1 MPPKIIKN
9 RLNFAHKDFSLKS
22 SKIDFYLLSLKVL
35 LGARRICGYLEER
48 AVAGYRFSG
57 SHPAFIQTDKES
69 GVVDIHDHIDRIYQL
84 NFHYLFTYKTLVPNC
99 TRSSSYESLKIL
111 PPRRY
116 RYRRS
121 KDLLYRICDTH
132 PPKIIKNRWNFALSE
147 KFKFRPKNHDFCP
160 KTGFF
165 TKFPVYTGQKLTKK
179 IVKNPDTSS
188 AFFALFRSKSTVF
201 PVYRDLQTPKNRVFR
216 SNWPPPKIIKN
227 RLNFACS
234 KIFLKTRFL
243 PKISRFYLIPPS
255 PKS

>member
-1 MPPKIIKN
+1 MLNSKENHGFPRIYVPPKIIKN

-132 PPKIIKNRWNFALSE
+132 PPKIIKNR
-147 KFKFRPKNHDFCP
+147 
-160 KTGFF
+160 
-165 TKFPVYTGQKLTKK
+165 
-179 IVKNPDTSS
+179 
-188 AFFALFRSKSTVF
+188 
-201 PVYRDLQTPKNRVFR
+201 
-216 SNWPPPKIIKN
+216 
-227 RLNFACS
+227 
-234 KIFLKTRFL
+234 
-243 PKISRFYLIPPS
+243 
-255 PKS
+255 